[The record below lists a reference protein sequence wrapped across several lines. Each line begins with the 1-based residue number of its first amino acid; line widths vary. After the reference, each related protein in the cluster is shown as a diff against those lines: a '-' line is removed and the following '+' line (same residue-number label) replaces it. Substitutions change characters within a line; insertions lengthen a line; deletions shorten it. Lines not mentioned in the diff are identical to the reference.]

1 MQLISN
7 KNNSSFLFFVPDFED
22 IWFDNDNDY
31 EKHFF
36 SKNNV
41 QCYKDLGCYN

>member
-1 MQLISN
+1 MCVNLIAC
-7 KNNSSFLFFVPDFED
+7 
-22 IWFDNDNDY
+22 FDNDNDN

-41 QCYKDLGCYN
+41 HVINVKSVNKSTLGKET

>member
-1 MQLISN
+1 MCEEASQDLLKSYVSFAEGLEEW
-7 KNNSSFLFFVPDFED
+7 KKWGGNN
-22 IWFDNDNDY
+22 DNDN

-41 QCYKDLGCYN
+41 YML

>member
-1 MQLISN
+1 MCVNLTAC
-7 KNNSSFLFFVPDFED
+7 
-22 IWFDNDNDY
+22 FDNDNDN

-41 QCYKDLGCYN
+41 QCYKCKICK